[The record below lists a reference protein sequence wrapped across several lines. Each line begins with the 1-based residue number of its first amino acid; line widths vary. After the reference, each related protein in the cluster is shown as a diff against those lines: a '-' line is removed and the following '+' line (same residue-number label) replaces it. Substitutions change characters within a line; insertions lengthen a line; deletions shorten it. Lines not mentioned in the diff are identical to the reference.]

1 MWIRDRA
8 ATIDAGHWPEFNEH
22 YIKPSSGKDRWG
34 VCSFSR
40 LLGNQY
46 INPHSQIS
54 ATGYNM
60 NKSYRI
66 AREWTAMLAQLRY
79 SIAPLLVA
87 VIFTSATATMSAD
100 EADDQFVVAAG
111 HYDQGR
117 WRFAADEFN
126 KFLQQFPQDPRRNQA
141 VFFLGESLL
150 QLGKHDEARV
160 KFQEYI
166 TADPSGD
173 YARSASFRVGESA
186 YLAGKYD
193 LAKTDLADFL
203 KKHHRDPLGA
213 FVLPYLGE
221 IALAGGDTAAAADHF
236 SEALEQYP
244 DGRLQDDCR
253 VGLARALEKQ
263 GKPEEAERLYK
274 IVSEKTD
281 SRQAAAARFHL
292 GALYFAAGDNKRALD
307 CFTSFGE
314 RFPQSPWCPNAQLGA
329 GLSLL
334 KLDRPTE
341 ANEQFDAVLA
351 AETAGAEL
359 HQRALSGKIQ
369 ISLQAKDYD
378 PLDRLAGQFE
388 NRYPDSPILG
398 GVRRMKARSLV
409 ERKRFAEAVEL
420 IEPIAAGKGE
430 SPDLESRYL
439 LAVAYRGLGKSVES
453 LEAVSPVAESAD
465 GRLKTDAQLLRASLL
480 MSLGKFAEAV
490 APFEAFLAEKPAG
503 EPEAEALAGL
513 AICRARTKNLDAA
526 KILYAELLEKHPKNP
541 LIAIAAEQLSEAA
554 FAADDAAWAEELSKQ
569 LASVGSKNGYDVKGK
584 MGQAWS
590 QYKSGKLAEAADT
603 FDDLLKK
610 EKTIPEDITA
620 EAAFV
625 RGNVLEELGRE
636 NIALEMYDLV
646 ANRFPKS
653 KQHHDALLAA
663 AHLAGKLNQPRS
675 AAAYYERF
683 AKDYPQSSKI
693 DSALYEWA
701 WILSTLGE
709 TDRSEEIFGSIHDR
723 LPGSRFWADASYRA
737 AKAAFDKKDYDRAE
751 TIVGQ
756 LLKKDADRRV
766 REFALD
772 LRGQLAAA
780 RADWPKAREAFSKLI
795 EEFPETE
802 RRLVAEYW
810 IAESF
815 YASHDYPAAAAKLD
829 QLAKKIDP
837 REPWTAVVPLRR
849 AQILALQDQ
858 WIDAYEVASRIET
871 DFPGF
876 AQQYEADYLLG
887 RCYASRA
894 DFESARRM
902 YEKVIASPEGAKTE
916 TAAKAQWM
924 IGESFFH
931 QKKHEEAIRAYLR
944 LENLYDYPTL
954 QAASLFQAGKCY
966 ELLSETKEAAK
977 LYRRTIDRYSRTNY
991 ADEAKVRLGNLG
1003 KISGGDD
1010 ASSS

>member
-1 MWIRDRA
+1 
-8 ATIDAGHWPEFNEH
+8 
-22 YIKPSSGKDRWG
+22 
-34 VCSFSR
+34 
-40 LLGNQY
+40 
-46 INPHSQIS
+46 
-54 ATGYNM
+54 
-60 NKSYRI
+60 
-66 AREWTAMLAQLRY
+66 MLAQLRY

-87 VIFTSATATMSAD
+87 VIFTSATATTSAG
-100 EADDQFVVAAG
+100 EADDQFAVAAG

-117 WRFAADEFN
+117 WRLAVEEFN
-126 KFLQQFPQDPRRNQA
+126 KFLQQFPQDSRRNQA
-141 VFFLGESLL
+141 VFFLGEALL
-150 QLGKHDEARV
+150 QSGKHDEARV
-160 KFQEYI
+160 KFKEYI
-166 TADPSGD
+166 AANPSGG

-193 LAKTDLADFL
+193 SAKTDLADFL
-203 KKHHRDPLGA
+203 EKHPRDPLGA

-236 SEALEQYP
+236 SEALKRFP
-244 DGRLQDDCR
+244 DGQLQDDCR

-274 IVSEKTD
+274 IVSEKID
-281 SRQAAAARFHL
+281 SPRAAAARFHL
-292 GALYFAAGDNKRALD
+292 GALYFAADDYKQALE
-307 CFTSFGE
+307 CFASFGDS
-314 RFPQSPWCPNAQLGA
+314 FPKSPWRPNAQLGA

-334 KLDRPTE
+334 KLDRPAE

-351 AETAGAEL
+351 TETAGAEL

-369 ISLQAKDYD
+369 TALRTKNYD
-378 PLDRLAGQFE
+378 SLDRLAGQFE

-398 GVRRMKARSLV
+398 GVRRMRARSLV
-409 ERKRFAEAVEL
+409 ERKRFAEAIEL
-420 IEPIAAGKGE
+420 IESILAEKGK
-430 SPDLESRYL
+430 SPGLKSRYL
-439 LAVAYRGLGKSVES
+439 LAVAYRGLDKNA
-453 LEAVSPVAESAD
+453 EALAAVLPVVDSAD
-465 GRLKTDAQLLRASLL
+465 GRLKTDAQLLQASLL

-490 APFEAFLAEKPAG
+490 APFEAFLAGKPAG

-526 KILYAELLEKHPKNP
+526 KKLYAELREKHPKNP
-541 LIAIAAEQLSEAA
+541 LVAVAAEQLSEAA

-569 LASVGSKNGYDVKGK
+569 LASAGTKNGYEIKGK
-584 MGQAWS
+584 LGQAWS

-603 FDDLLKK
+603 FDDLLKN
-610 EKTIPEDITA
+610 EKTVSEDISA

-646 ANRFPKS
+646 VTRFPKS
-653 KQHHDALLAA
+653 KQHHDAMLAA

-683 AKDYPQSSKI
+683 AKDHPKSSKI

-701 WILSTLGE
+701 WVLSALGE
-709 TDRSEEIFGSIHDR
+709 TQRSEEIFVRIHDK
-723 LPGSRFWADASYRA
+723 LPDSRFWADASYRA
-737 AKAAFDKKDYDRAE
+737 AKAAFDKKDYARAE
-751 TIVGQ
+751 IIVER
-756 LLKKDADRRV
+756 LLKKNADRRV

-780 RADWPKAREAFSKLI
+780 KADWPKAREAFRKLI
-795 EEFPETE
+795 EEYPETE

-815 YASHDYPAAAAKLD
+815 YASHDYAAAVAKLD
-829 QLAKKIDP
+829 QLANKIDP
-837 REPWTAVVPLRR
+837 RETWTAVVPLRR
-849 AQILALQDQ
+849 SQILALRDQ
-858 WIDAYEVASRIET
+858 WIDAYEIASRIET

-902 YEKVIASPEGAKTE
+902 YEKVTASPKGAKTE

-931 QKKHEEAIRAYLR
+931 QKKHDEAIRAYLR

-966 ELLSETKEAAK
+966 ELLGEPKEAAK
-977 LYRRTIDRYSRTNY
+977 LYRRIQTAYPQTDFACQARDRL
-991 ADEAKVRLGNLG
+991 AGL
-1003 KISGGDD
+1003 GGDN
-1010 ASSS
+1010 S